1 MLPQSL
7 ERFLGAPVSPQTS
20 LLCESERVT
29 FLTQHPVP
37 VPDVIILSA
46 SWGLTCRILYVRRRG
61 PWENIQQEQR
71 QRRRDPQRGL
81 RESWVE
87 GVSIMEALKVDQW
100 PAVPL
105 WHAGLRRGLHFMVAR
120 KAVEV
125 VGPWPDRV
133 SFILDVYGTGEQD

>member
-1 MLPQSL
+1 
-7 ERFLGAPVSPQTS
+7 
-20 LLCESERVT
+20 
-29 FLTQHPVP
+29 
-37 VPDVIILSA
+37 
-46 SWGLTCRILYVRRRG
+46 
-61 PWENIQQEQR
+61 
-71 QRRRDPQRGL
+71 
-81 RESWVE
+81 
-87 GVSIMEALKVDQW
+87 MEALKVDQW